1 MANLS
6 PCCVKKQLL
15 RLFKMRSRKEGEESS
30 ENTFLL
36 GSFFILF
43 LCMLSGTCIS
53 WAKLQLVLAL
63 RTCLK
68 ALLKWKPLHGLN
80 RL

>member
-1 MANLS
+1 
-6 PCCVKKQLL
+6 
-15 RLFKMRSRKEGEESS
+15 MRSGKEGEESS

-53 WAKLQLVLAL
+53 WACACIKELAEGTPEVEAITWIEQAL
-63 RTCLK
+63 SQTQRLLPFCLLSF
-68 ALLKWKPLHGLN
+68 LLPY
-80 RL
+80 